1 MVSIFDWLKGK
12 KAYEPQRQ
20 PEFTTTPSIAANL
33 KHLSG
38 LFDGIPEFVC
48 KELVL
53 KNKDKAAIAYMDGL
67 IDKVLINRDIIRPL
81 LYEEWDDQHVFES
94 AVSMG
99 SVKKNK
105 NWREIEQAILSGKT
119 VLFMEGLSYVLVL
132 ETQGWPQRAIQEPQ
146 NETTVKSAH
155 QGFTETATQNIAMI
169 RRYIPS
175 TELKVKTCPVG
186 KRGQV
191 NISILYID
199 DVVNKK
205 ALQEAE
211 KRVKKIDVDTILNT
225 GELEGFIEDNAYT
238 PFPQLSMTERPD
250 TAASHLLQG
259 RIVIMLDR
267 SPGVLVGPMTFTSF
281 FQSTDDYN
289 IRWIVSSFVRSL
301 RFIGALIAGVAPALY
316 IALISFHYEVIP
328 LRLLLSIAESR
339 ERVPLPPLIEALIM
353 ELVLEMLREA
363 GIRLPAPIGQTI
375 GIVGGIVIGQAAV
388 QAGIVSNIMVIVVA
402 VTAISS
408 FILPNTELAS
418 GIRLIRFPLML
429 LASALGMVGIITGII
444 AIVIHLL
451 AMQSLGVPYSA
462 PISPFRLSDMKDT
475 FVRLPTWLQRKRPE
489 SVSPQQLKRLAMK
502 KKREEEAN
510 EQPAKSTIIVD
521 AVHPPDTRDSDRD

>member
-20 PEFTTTPSIAANL
+20 QEFKITPSITSNT
-33 KHLSG
+33 KHLSE
-38 LFDGIPEFVC
+38 LFEGIPEFVC

-53 KNKDKAAIAYMDGL
+53 KNKNKAAIAYIDGL
-67 IDKVLINRDIIRPL
+67 IDKVIINRDIIRPL
-81 LYEEWDDQHVFES
+81 LYEEWDDQHLFES

-99 SVKKNK
+99 TVKKNR

-119 VLFMEGLSYVLVL
+119 VLFVDGISYVLVL
-132 ETQGWPQRAIQEPQ
+132 ETQGWPQRSIKEPQ
-146 NETTVKSAH
+146 VETSVKSAH
-155 QGFTETATQNIAMI
+155 QGFTETANQNIAMI

-175 TELKVKTCPVG
+175 TELKVKTCTVG

-191 NISILYID
+191 NISILYIA
-199 DVVNKK
+199 DVVNKN
-205 ALQEAE
+205 ALQEVE
-211 KRVKKIDVDTILNT
+211 KRVKKINVDTILNT
-225 GELEGFIEDNAYT
+225 GELEGFIEDDPYT

-259 RIVIMLDR
+259 RVAIIVDR

-281 FQSTDDYN
+281 FQTTDDYS
-289 IRWIVSSFVRSL
+289 IRWLVSSFVRML
-301 RFIGALIAGVAPALY
+301 RFVGAIIAIFAPALY

-363 GIRLPAPIGQTI
+363 GIRLPSPIGQTI
-375 GIVGGIVIGQAAV
+375 GVVGGIVIGQAAV

-402 VTAISS
+402 MTAISS
-408 FILPNTELAS
+408 FILPNLELGA

-429 LASALGMVGIITGII
+429 LASAFGMVGIVAGIMTL
-444 AIVIHLL
+444 VIHLL
-451 AMQSLGVPYSA
+451 ALESLGMPYSA
-462 PISPFRLSDMKDT
+462 PISPLRLSDMKDT
-475 FVRLPTWLQRKRPE
+475 FVRLPVWLQKKRPE
-489 SVSPQQLKRLAMK
+489 SVGPQQLKKQDMK
-502 KKREEEAN
+502 IRREEEA
-510 EQPAKSTIIVD
+510 E
-521 AVHPPDTRDSDRD
+521 